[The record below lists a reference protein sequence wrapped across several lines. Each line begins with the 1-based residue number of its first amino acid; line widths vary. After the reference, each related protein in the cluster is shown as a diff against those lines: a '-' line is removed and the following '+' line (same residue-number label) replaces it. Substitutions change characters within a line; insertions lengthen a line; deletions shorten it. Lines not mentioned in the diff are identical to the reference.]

1 MEGELL
7 NPLVPVALVEL
18 GAVCGVSEQARP
30 LTHLRAQGLIECPEA
45 AGSKLLPGARV
56 PVVDSG
62 VAAGVKLA
70 EHSGPVLRGSADSGH
85 TQASTHLLA
94 PPGLISEA
102 VA

>member
-7 NPLVPVALVEL
+7 NPLVPVTLVEL
-18 GAVCGVSEQARP
+18 GAVCGVSEQAWP
-30 LTHLRAQGLIECPEA
+30 LTDLWAQGLIECPEA
-45 AGSKLLPGARV
+45 ARSKLLPGAGV

-70 EHSGPVLRGSADSGH
+70 EHSWPVLRGSADSGH
-85 TQASTHLLA
+85 TLASTHLLT
-94 PPGLISEA
+94 PPGLIS